1 MKNLWKWVLG
11 IVLVLVL
18 AAGLF
23 GLGFFFSVRRAVGDM
38 PRNVRVLQM
47 QPGGP
52 LYGERMGLP
61 RGGPMMMHDFGR
73 GPGPFM
79 PGRMFFGMLGRL
91 LPFAV
96 LLLLLYGVYQLG
108 KRHSTPVAVPVAP
121 TIPAPPAP
129 VIHPCSACGSAVQD
143 DWKHC
148 PNCGTAQ
155 A

>member
-11 IVLVLVL
+11 IVLALVL

-23 GLGFFFSVRRAVGDM
+23 GLGFFFSVRRAGVDM
-38 PRNVRVLQM
+38 PRNVRVLKM

-52 LYGERMGLP
+52 LRGERMGLP
-61 RGGPMMMHDFGR
+61 HGGPMMMHGFDR
-73 GPGPFM
+73 GPFM
-79 PGRMFFGMLGRL
+79 PGRMFFGMVGRL
-91 LPFAV
+91 LPFAM

-108 KRHSTPVAVPVAP
+108 KGRSTPVAVPAAP
-121 TIPAPPAP
+121 AIASPPAP
-129 VIHPCSACGSAVQD
+129 TTHPCPACDNAVQD